1 MDTLN
6 HSHLTVS
13 MAKGSPWW
21 PIPTVLTHSVACPAC
36 TPEHTGGIEHGPLGQ
51 VWSNRKDGMWSQIV
65 VPQASQKS
73 ASHCVRGG
81 PWGWAT
87 RDVLERHGGKD
98 GGEGWD
104 PAKWSSIFGLQEM
117 HGVERTANRGSGG
130 LEWGTSILAKGLG
143 LWAITSH
150 PWDSVSSYM

>member
-1 MDTLN
+1 MSGYTHIGHFLTLVEWQKVLCKVPWQVAAGHSGSGTQSMDTLN

-98 GGEGWD
+98 GET
-104 PAKWSSIFGLQEM
+104 
-117 HGVERTANRGSGG
+117 HGRKTA
-130 LEWGTSILAKGLG
+130 
-143 LWAITSH
+143 
-150 PWDSVSSYM
+150 